1 MGMVNTPAQVAYNG
15 VPETTLS
22 PEQQLFTPDLLVR
35 QIPHRPPHQAHHLV
49 CPHYQP
55 RLLRNSN
62 IKLKHSLRRL
72 RLLTRLLDKKLKH
85 MLTRKPNSTLSS
97 TNCVSF

>member
-1 MGMVNTPAQVAYNG
+1 MDVVNTPAQVAYNG
-15 VPETTLS
+15 VAETTLS
-22 PEQQLFTPDLLVR
+22 PEQQVLTPDPLVR

-55 RLLRNSN
+55 RLLRSSN

-97 TNCVSF
+97 TDCVSF